1 MMEFVNVIHNDD
13 KKKQA
18 VFMLPPTAGLDEQYF
33 LYSYVNNDVADET
46 MVFRCDKDGNSDMED
61 LLMRRGYVH
70 SSIMMETLTEVLT
83 DG

>member
-1 MMEFVNVIHNDD
+1 MMEFVTVLHNDD

-18 VFMLPPTAGLDEQYF
+18 IFMLPPTDGQDEQYF
-33 LYSYVNNDVADET
+33 LYSYSNLEWADET

-61 LLMRRGYVH
+61 LLMRPGYVH